1 MFTVHGSAPNKRN
14 PLPVDNNSRFDRF
27 DHIIVGIFDPAGKP
41 HRKNCKQCYST
52 TKQRLKTVY
61 QCEKCDVPLHV
72 HCFKEGLIL
81 LTNLKKFGIK
91 FLFDWFDLILDLI

>member
-1 MFTVHGSAPNKRN
+1 MFTVHGSAPNKQN
-14 PLPVDNNSRFDRF
+14 PLPVNNNSRFDF
-27 DHIIVGIFDPAGKP
+27 YNHIIVGIFDPAGKP

-91 FLFDWFDLILDLI
+91 FLFDWLHLILDLI